1 MRMNKIVWGNSKFVS
16 GVILYSSLT
25 VQISNVKYPPASFNF
40 SIQLWLFVIENT
52 NTQIINWAPVITA
65 VFRLWIWFVE
75 VGLEGFS
82 CETAALTS
90 SALVFDSRTYNQY
103 NDLRSVRWPLDM
115 RWLRWRFRSPPAY
128 TTSLPSLQTSSR
140 FGHRYATNVPA
151 PSTVSAH
158 PLLSNASCV
167 QSISSRTN
175 TIKLPYIIYK
185 KWRSGILLIYY
196 GHNAK
201 LTYFNQSIDIRIVIR
216 FVK

>member
-25 VQISNVKYPPASFNF
+25 VQTSNVKYPPASFNF
-40 SIQLWLFVIENT
+40 SIQLWLFLIENT

-75 VGLEGFS
+75 VGLGGFS
-82 CETAALTS
+82 CGTAALTS

-128 TTSLPSLQTSSR
+128 AASLPSLLWIWTSPCDKCPNSLNSICTSS
-140 FGHRYATNVPA
+140 
-151 PSTVSAH
+151 S
-158 PLLSNASCV
+158 LQC
-167 QSISSRTN
+167 
-175 TIKLPYIIYK
+175 KLC
-185 KWRSGILLIYY
+185 
-196 GHNAK
+196 
-201 LTYFNQSIDIRIVIR
+201 SIDQLSY
-216 FVK
+216 